1 MTSPLRTTRR
11 AFSLMLGTALAGGV
25 AACGLSGTGGR
36 GITFRMGLRTAL
48 APGETVPGEFTTDTG
63 WRVRLSSGL
72 MVLGPIYLFENASP
86 LQAQTAVPGRPG
98 ASALQS
104 VATAPGVLCRTGTL
118 SAAAPGVQRRTATP
132 SATSAGVLRRL
143 GEWLLPSARAH
154 GEDFFSGGRVLGEW
168 DREVVFDLMA
178 GGEVHVLGRS
188 PGIAGVARS
197 FSLLLQPPSRT
208 LGAEAAALGGRSVL
222 LEGTAFRQEQR
233 VPFRIGLDFPPPLEL
248 QRVDFVPI
256 DADLDDEGLFVVEVQ
271 PHRWFEGAH
280 FDRLTVP
287 PGGTPV
293 DVTPETQVHRA
304 LSVNVRRYTAFA
316 GAWEPA

>member
-11 AFSLMLGTALAGGV
+11 AFTLMLGTALSGGV

-86 LQAQTAVPGRPG
+86 LQPQ
-98 ASALQS
+98 
-104 VATAPGVLCRTGTL
+104 
-118 SAAAPGVQRRTATP
+118 AA
-132 SATSAGVLRRL
+132 VLRRL

-154 GEDFFSGGRVLGEW
+154 EGDFFSGGKVLGEW

-178 GGEVHVLGRS
+178 GGEVQVLGRS
-188 PGIAGVARS
+188 PGIAGLARS
-197 FSLLLQPPSRT
+197 FSLLLQPPSRA
-208 LGAEAAALGGRSVL
+208 LGAEGAALNGHSVL

-233 VPFRIGLDFPPPLEL
+233 VLFRVALDFPPPLEL

-256 DADLDDEGLFVVEVQ
+256 AAELDDEGLFVVEVQ

-280 FDRLTVP
+280 FDRLEVP
-287 PGGTPV
+287 QGGVPV
-293 DVTPETQVHRA
+293 DVTQETQVHRA
-304 LSVNVRRYTAFA
+304 LSVNVRRYTAFS

>member
-11 AFSLMLGTALAGGV
+11 AFTLMLGSALLGGG

-36 GITFRMGLRTAL
+36 GITFQMGLRTAL
-48 APGETVPGEFTTDTG
+48 APGETVPGEFITDTG

-86 LQAQTAVPGRPG
+86 LQQP
-98 ASALQS
+98 Q
-104 VATAPGVLCRTGTL
+104 
-118 SAAAPGVQRRTATP
+118 AA
-132 SATSAGVLRRL
+132 LRRL
-143 GEWLLPSARAH
+143 GGWLLPTAH
-154 GEDFFSGGRVLGEW
+154 AHEGDFFSGGRVLGEW
-168 DREVVFDLMA
+168 DREVVFDLLA
-178 GGEVHVLGRS
+178 EGGAARVLGRS
-188 PGIAGVARS
+188 PGIAGLARS
-197 FSLLLQPPSRT
+197 FSLLLQPPSRA
-208 LGAEAAALGGRSVL
+208 LGAEAAPLNGRSVV

-233 VPFRIGLDFPPPLEL
+233 VPFRVALDFPPPVEL

-256 DADLDDEGLFVVEVQ
+256 EAELDDDGLFVVEVQ

-287 PGGTPV
+287 PGGGAV

-316 GAWEPA
+316 GAWEPSPSTGG

>member
-1 MTSPLRTTRR
+1 MTSPLHTTRR
-11 AFSLMLGTALAGGV
+11 AFTLMLGTALAGGV
-25 AACGLSGTGGR
+25 GACGLSGTGGR

-86 LQAQTAVPGRPG
+86 LQQ
-98 ASALQS
+98 Q
-104 VATAPGVLCRTGTL
+104 
-118 SAAAPGVQRRTATP
+118 AA
-132 SATSAGVLRRL
+132 VLRRL

-154 GEDFFSGGRVLGEW
+154 DGDFFSGGRVLGEW

-178 GGEVHVLGRS
+178 GGDVRVLGRS
-188 PGIAGVARS
+188 PGIAGLARS
-197 FSLLLQPPSRT
+197 FSLLLQPPSRA
-208 LGAEAAALGGRSVL
+208 LGAEGAALNGHSVL

-233 VPFRIGLDFPPPLEL
+233 VPFRVALDFPPPLEL

-256 DADLDDEGLFVVEVQ
+256 EADLDDEGLFVVQVQ

-280 FDRLTVP
+280 FDRLVVP
-287 PGGTPV
+287 PSGAPA

-304 LSVNVRRYTAFA
+304 LSVNVRRYTAFL
-316 GAWEPA
+316 GTWEPA

>member
-48 APGETVPGEFTTDTG
+48 APGETVPGELTTNTG
-63 WRVRLSSGL
+63 WRVRLSSGR

-86 LQAQTAVPGRPG
+86 LQAR
-98 ASALQS
+98 
-104 VATAPGVLCRTGTL
+104 APG
-118 SAAAPGVQRRTATP
+118 
-132 SATSAGVLRRL
+132 LRRL

-154 GEDFFSGGRVLGEW
+154 EGDFFSGGRVLGEW
-168 DREVVFDLMA
+168 DREVVFDLLA
-178 GGEVHVLGRS
+178 DGGEARVLGRS
-188 PGIAGVARS
+188 PGIAGLARS
-197 FSLLLQPPSRT
+197 FSLLLQPPSKA
-208 LGAEAAALGGRSVL
+208 LGAEGAALGGRSVL

-233 VPFRIGLDFPPPLEL
+233 VPFRVALDFPPPLEL

-256 DADLDDEGLFVVEVQ
+256 EAELDDDGLFVVEVQ

-280 FDRLTVP
+280 FDRLEVP
-287 PGGTPV
+287 SSGAPV
-293 DVTPETQVHRA
+293 DLTPETQVHRA
-304 LSVNVRRYTAFA
+304 LSVNLRRYTAFA
-316 GAWEPA
+316 GTWAPA

>member
-11 AFSLMLGTALAGGV
+11 AFTLMLGSALAGGV

-36 GITFRMGLRTAL
+36 AITFRMGLRTAV
-48 APGETVPGEFTTDTG
+48 APGESVPGEFTTDTG

-86 LQAQTAVPGRPG
+86 LQARAAARVHEG
-98 ASALQS
+98 ASFSGGGSPSQARAGAS
-104 VATAPGVLCRTGTL
+104 RL
-118 SAAAPGVQRRTATP
+118 S
-132 SATSAGVLRRL
+132 RRL
-143 GEWLLPSARAH
+143 GEWLLPTAH
-154 GEDFFSGGRVLGEW
+154 AHEGDFFSGGRVLGEW

-178 GGEVHVLGRS
+178 GGGEARVLGRS
-188 PGIAGVARS
+188 PGIAGMVRS
-197 FSLLLQPPSRT
+197 FSLLLQPPSKA
-208 LGAEAAALGGRSVL
+208 LGAEAAPLNGRSVL

-233 VPFRIGLDFPPPLEL
+233 VPFRVTMDFPPPLEL

-256 DADLDDEGLFVVEVQ
+256 EVELDDEGLFVVEVQ

-280 FDRLTVP
+280 FDRLMVP
-287 PGGTPV
+287 PGGATV

-304 LSVNVRRYTAFA
+304 LSVNVRRHTAFA
-316 GAWEPA
+316 GTWEPA